1 MILNCIVQSRSQLC
15 GMIFSQDK
23 QELEGPCLQKKGK
36 SDGMLKS
43 QKGSIGAAVNTE
55 QQPRYLILVSAC
67 LTVSVCYTINTIKTK
82 MDRAIRYTPFSCV
95 FQGIE
100 LILLS
105 FLKGSQL
112 LFVISDLSLS
122 ISSTS
127 TFRKVKLVNTKCCL
141 TCQAGFYSRKE

>member
-15 GMIFSQDK
+15 GMIFSQDR
-23 QELEGPCLQKKGK
+23 QELEGPCLQKKGR
-36 SDGMLKS
+36 SDGVLRS
-43 QKGSIGAAVNTE
+43 QKESIGAAVNTE
-55 QQPRYLILVSAC
+55 QQPAC

-112 LFVISDLSLS
+112 LFVIPDLSLS

-141 TCQAGFYSRKE
+141 TCQAGFYSRRE